1 MTFLLT
7 EVLVG
12 MTARRR
18 HPDMR
23 AISVHCVGRDQLSED
38 RIFIDLPRFQ
48 GQRGVDILARFRDY
62 SRTWERYKVPS
73 P

>member
-1 MTFLLT
+1 
-7 EVLVG
+7 
-12 MTARRR
+12 
-18 HPDMR
+18 MR